1 MAGKTRQI
9 FNGFTSDTPM
19 ANLFANANIS
29 AIRTGP
35 GGTVQQYFSANP
47 NTHAMSV
54 LGGNGIY
61 INPRYF
67 ADSSLCLEVGTIM
80 HELLH
85 NLTGLTD
92 DQIESNLG
100 ITNAVGSYGI
110 TIQLLANCFPGGL

>member
-1 MAGKTRQI
+1 
-9 FNGFTSDTPM
+9 M
-19 ANLFANANIS
+19 ANLYANANVS
-29 AIRTGP
+29 AIRLGP
-35 GGTVQQYFSANP
+35 GGTVQQNFLNNP
-47 NTHAMSV
+47 NTNAMAV

-61 INPRYF
+61 INPGYF
-67 ADSSLCLEVGTIM
+67 GASSLYLDVGTVM